1 MALVL
6 VMAMVLSCTGCGEE
20 LIPLTDSER
29 EQIVHFSA
37 HIIGEFNKSQTEGYT
52 ALNKRQLQA
61 IYSEEE
67 TESNQ
72 DQSIE
77 EDSSET
83 GTVQGQDTTSAESPA
98 ETVSLTEALG
108 IDGIT
113 AQCTGYKVQ
122 KDYVQD
128 DVFAM
133 TATEG
138 KRYVVLTIKL
148 ENETSAKRTCDVAG
162 QKKAF
167 SLNVNDG
174 SYTAAALIT
183 FLPNDFGA
191 FSDEIA
197 GGKTKKTVLL
207 FEVPED
213 TAKNISGLRLE
224 VDNGTTKQ
232 TILIN

>member
-6 VMAMVLSCTGCGEE
+6 VMAMALSCTGCGEE

-83 GTVQGQDTTSAESPA
+83 GTVQGQDTTSAE
-98 ETVSLTEALG
+98 ALG

-167 SLNVNDG
+167 SLNINDG

-213 TAKNISGLRLE
+213 TAKNISGLSLE